1 VSAGEVLGQYSVK
14 ATSPFR
20 AGTPSRRRPT
30 RTLGR
35 VRLGFACAWDAR
47 PELTWSH
54 TPWNLRAALRG
65 RVEVVDLG
73 VSYPPALRV
82 ALKAA
87 CARRYRGQWVSM
99 WRHSRAAR
107 GYGQLTIRRALRS
120 MPCDAVLQVQDLAAV
135 DVPYLLY
142 QDLSYDVLLERADQP
157 GGLTHFPTLST
168 AAVHRLRDRQRELY
182 RGAAGV
188 LAMSRWFADHL
199 VAVSGVPADRVR
211 VVHPGAS
218 ALRPRDPTVADRV
231 HTRRMAGPRRR
242 LLFVG
247 RDFHT
252 KAGDLVVA
260 ALALLRREH
269 HPGTTLT
276 VAGPDAWPLP
286 GAVPS
291 GVDFRGRLSVGEV
304 ARLYDE
310 HDLFVLPSRFEG
322 FGIVFVEAL
331 AHGLPCIARRAF
343 AMPEI
348 VTPGVDG
355 DLVERDDPADLAAR
369 IVRLLDDDAVYERAH
384 ARAAAVAAHYSWG
397 RAADEVLSAVRSLA
411 PSTRRP

>member
-1 VSAGEVLGQYSVK
+1 
-14 ATSPFR
+14 
-20 AGTPSRRRPT
+20 
-30 RTLGR
+30 
-35 VRLGFACAWDAR
+35 VRLGFACAWAAR

-54 TPWNLRAALRG
+54 TPWNLRAALRD

-73 VSYPPALRV
+73 VTYPPVVRA

-107 GYGQLTIRRALRS
+107 RYGELAIRRALRGR
-120 MPCDAVLQVQDLAAV
+120 PCDAVLQMQDLAAV
-135 DVPYLLY
+135 DRPYLLY
-142 QDLSYDVLLERADQP
+142 QDLSYDVLLERAGQP
-157 GGLTHFPTLST
+157 GGLTHFPTLSLT
-168 AAVHRLRDRQRELY
+168 AVHRLRDRQRELY
-182 RGAAGV
+182 GAAAGV

-199 VAVSGVPADRVR
+199 VAQSGVPADRIR

-218 ALRPRDPTVADRV
+218 ALRPRDPALAERV
-231 HTRRMAGPRRR
+231 HLRRMAGPRRR

-247 RDFHT
+247 KDFHT
-252 KAGDLVVA
+252 KAGELVVA
-260 ALALLRREH
+260 ALALLRRDH
-269 HPGTTLT
+269 DPHLTLT
-276 VAGPDAWPLP
+276 IAGPDGWPLP
-286 GAVPS
+286 GPVPS
-291 GVDFRGRLSVGEV
+291 GVDFRGRLPVGEV

-331 AHGLPCIARRAF
+331 AHGLPCVARRAF

-348 VTPGVDG
+348 VTPGVNG

-369 IVRLLDDDAVYERAH
+369 ILRLLGDDSVYERAH
-384 ARAAAVAAHYSWG
+384 AGAAGVAAHYSWG
-397 RAADEVLSAVRSLA
+397 RAADEVLSAVRSFA
-411 PSTRRP
+411 G